1 MSFVDELKRRNVI
14 RVAIAYAIV
23 AWLLIEVTATTF
35 PMLRLPEWTATFVT
49 VLVMIG
55 FPLALIL
62 AWAYEVTPDGGKRA
76 QDAGAAVPTVW
87 KGRALNYLI
96 IVALAAAVGWL
107 LVERSPVPSEFS
119 ETTKSIAVLPFDDLS
134 SEGNQAWFADG
145 LTEEILNSLAR
156 LPELKVISRTSSF
169 HFRDQNISLREIAS
183 QLDVEHIV
191 EGSVRRSGDQ
201 LRVTA
206 QLIRAADDSR
216 IWSAT
221 YDTSSDDVFRVQE
234 DVAENVAGALDVFL
248 DDDKREAM
256 FAVGTRDVQAYEYY
270 LQGVK
275 LYHQWHNQNEFGRT
289 DRIWRANTWFDRA
302 LEADPEFAL
311 VYYLRTNAFAHFLAD
326 ENDVGAPP
334 GLTFAEALAAIRADF
349 GRAVELAE
357 EPAQK
362 LIFQIHQSFFSDDW
376 SRLPLL
382 LDQIDFDGVQY
393 TRLSSFQNLPPIL
406 VVLGRGREA
415 FALAD
420 DARQRNPFDTTPW
433 TDAITAL
440 RSMGD
445 SEKAL
450 EYVRSAEIQF
460 RTSFGHSK
468 FLILMEAGPP
478 DEAAAQIVQ
487 TNGDSFFLQSF
498 HALAL
503 ARAGRCAETQ
513 QIIESL
519 VAQNYEAPFLVS
531 VLLAA
536 GDRQAAESLV
546 RSIDARP
553 GGVQFLASTISFTY
567 GGKLFFDLAWA
578 PNLAAR
584 SAEAAIEF
592 ERWSWSP

>member
-1 MSFVDELKRRNVI
+1 MSFIGELKRRNVI

-35 PMLRLPEWTATFVT
+35 PLLRLPEWTATFVI
-49 VLVMIG
+49 VMVMIG
-55 FPLALIL
+55 FPVALIL
-62 AWAYEVTPDGGKRA
+62 AWAYEVTPDGVKRA
-76 QDAGAAVPTVW
+76 PDAGAAVPAVW

-96 IVALAAAVGWL
+96 IVALAAAIAWL
-107 LVERSPVPSEFS
+107 LVERSQVPSEVS
-119 ETTKSIAVLPFDDLS
+119 ETTKSIAVVPFNDLS

-145 LTEEILNSLAR
+145 LAEEILNSLAR
-156 LPELKVISRTSSF
+156 LPELKVVSRTSSF
-169 HFRDQNISLREIAS
+169 HFRNQEISLREIAS
-183 QLDVEHIV
+183 QLDVEHIL

-221 YDTSSDDVFRVQE
+221 YNASSDDVFRVQE

-248 DDDKREAM
+248 DDKKREAM
-256 FAVGTRDVQAYEYY
+256 FAVGTRNVQAYEYY

-275 LYHQWHNQNEFGRT
+275 LYHQWHNQDEFGRT

-334 GLTFAEALAAIRADF
+334 GLTYAEALMAIRADF

-357 EPAQK
+357 DPAQK
-362 LIFQIHQSFFSDDW
+362 LIFQIHQNFFSDDW

-382 LDQIDFDGVQY
+382 VDQIDFDGVQY

-406 VVLGRGREA
+406 VVLGRGRDA

-450 EYVRSAEIQF
+450 EYVRRAETQF
-460 RTSFGHSK
+460 SRSLGYFK
-468 FLILMEAGPP
+468 FPILMEVGRP
-478 DEAAAQIVQ
+478 DEAAALIIQ
-487 TNGDSFFLQSF
+487 TDDNSLFLQSF
-498 HALAL
+498 HALVL
-503 ARAGRCAETQ
+503 AGAGRRAEAQ
-513 QIIESL
+513 QIIETL

-584 SAEAAIEF
+584 SADAAIEF
-592 ERWSWSP
+592 ERWAGSP